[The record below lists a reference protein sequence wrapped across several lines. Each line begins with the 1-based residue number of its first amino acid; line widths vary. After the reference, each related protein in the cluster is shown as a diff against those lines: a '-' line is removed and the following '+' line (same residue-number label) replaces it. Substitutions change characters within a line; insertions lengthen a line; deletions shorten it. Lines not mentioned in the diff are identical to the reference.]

1 MEVYTAES
9 DVQTKELEAV
19 LTILR
24 SYYDALQDGTASVIV
39 AKPTYKWRYWTDGL
53 TVERMRKGLE
63 DIDEY
68 LNEGPQHQWAENNA
82 VGGPTKFDAGPD
94 LSRLSDWALIAMF
107 QELDEALA
115 ESLKG

>member
-1 MEVYTAES
+1 MEVYSAEI

-24 SYYDALQDGTASVIV
+24 SYYDSLEDGTASTIV
-39 AKPTYKWRYWTDGL
+39 PKPMYRWRYWTGGL
-53 TVERMRKGLE
+53 TVERMRAGLE

-82 VGGPTKFDAGPD
+82 PGGPTKFDTGPD
-94 LSRLSDWALIAMF
+94 LARLSDSALIAMF
-107 QELDEALA
+107 QELDAALA
-115 ESLKG
+115 DHK